1 MRSEGDELMK
11 TTIHG
16 KNMVIT
22 PAITKRVLTK
32 TNKMERYFKDDVE
45 MVVRMKKEGGNQ
57 RKVEITVPFE
67 GALLRAEASNPD
79 NLYLSID
86 QALGK
91 IERQI
96 HKHRSK
102 LGKRIK
108 EDAFVVAEPE
118 FIEAVPVEGE
128 EIKRQVVKVKQFPV
142 RPMAVEDAIMQMEML
157 GHSFFA
163 FVDIETERTHI
174 LYLRKDGNLGLL
186 EPEA

>member
-1 MRSEGDELMK
+1 MK
-11 TTIHG
+11 TTIYG
-16 KNMVIT
+16 KNMAIT
-22 PAITKRVLTK
+22 PAITKRVVTK

-45 MVVRMKKEGGNQ
+45 MIVRMKKEGTNQ

-96 HKHRSK
+96 HKHRTK

-108 EDAFVVAEPE
+108 EDAFAPTEPE
-118 FIEAVPVEGE
+118 FIEATILE
-128 EIKRQVVKVKQFPV
+128 EDQKRQVVRTKQFPV
-142 RPMAVEDAIMQMEML
+142 RPMSVEDAAMQMEML

-163 FVDIETERTHI
+163 FVNIDSEQINV

-186 EPEA
+186 VPEV

>member
-1 MRSEGDELMK
+1 MK
-11 TTIHG
+11 TTIYG
-16 KNMVIT
+16 KNMSIT
-22 PAITKRVLTK
+22 PGIEKRVLTK

-45 MVVRMKKEGGNQ
+45 MIVRMKKEGANQ

-67 GALLRAEASNPD
+67 GALLRAEASNVD

-96 HKHRSK
+96 HKHRTK
-102 LGKRIK
+102 LGKHIK
-108 EDAFVVAEPE
+108 EDAFAITEPE
-118 FIEAVPVEGE
+118 FIEAVLNE
-128 EIKRQVVKVKQFPV
+128 EDEQKRKIVRTKQFPV
-142 RPMAVEDAIMQMEML
+142 RPMSVEDAIMQMEML
-157 GHSFFA
+157 GHAFFV
-163 FVDIETERTHI
+163 FVNNETERTNV